1 MNKTLMK
8 KVFYFIERFFALAL
22 ILFAVYVFCYG
33 VISLAIFKQ
42 HIFPINY
49 IIVLFITACI
59 ISLVLTLLLL
69 LDKLNFILQ
78 AVLIYLIVT
87 ISVYFVGFYTNCFTY
102 DVSFW
107 IFSLLINLIGLAILF
122 VILYIKRSIENR
134 DLNQK
139 LKDYKE
145 RDK

>member
-1 MNKTLMK
+1 MNKALMK
-8 KVFYFIERFFALAL
+8 KIFYFVERFFSLAL

-49 IIVLFITACI
+49 ILVLFVTACV
-59 ISLVLTLLLL
+59 ISLVLTII
-69 LDKLNFILQ
+69 LDINKLNFILQ
-78 AVLIYLIVT
+78 AILIYIIVT
-87 ISVYFVGFYTNCFTY
+87 ASVYFVGFYTNCFTY

-107 IFSLLINLIGLAILF
+107 IFSLIINLIALGILF
-122 VILYIKRSIENR
+122 GIIYVKRILENR
-134 DLNQK
+134 DLNKK
-139 LKDYKE
+139 LQSYKE